1 MKTLNQE
8 ILFSM
13 LLAAAKDIRKSVPL
27 LNDLDGQTGDGDHGT
42 TMMRVSQCIDNAL
55 RNSGGQD
62 WQKSV
67 EDMGWAIMSQDGGSA
82 GMLIGNLFCGLATG
96 LEESELTPLQTAT
109 AFRYGLDK
117 LAYFSGAKAGDKTML
132 DALIPAV
139 KAMEQLALE
148 SEDIAALFQSA
159 AKAAQ
164 SGAESTKAMKPARG
178 RAKNMGEK
186 AIGFVD
192 PGATSISILF
202 TSFSNHINAT
212 NKEKCYG

>member
-1 MKTLNQE
+1 MKTLNQKL
-8 ILFSM
+8 LFSM
-13 LLAAAKDIRKSVPL
+13 LLSAAEDIRGAVPL

-42 TMMRVSQCIDNAL
+42 TMLRVSKCIDKAL
-55 RNSGGQD
+55 KNNNDPD
-62 WQKSV
+62 WQKTID
-67 EDMGWAIMSQDGGSA
+67 DMGWSIMSQDGGSA

-96 LEESELTPLQTAT
+96 LIKPELTPQQTAT
-109 AFRYGLDK
+109 AFRNGLDK
-117 LAYFSGAKAGDKTML
+117 LAYFSGAKAGDKTLL

-139 KAMEQLALE
+139 EAMEQLALD
-148 SEDIAALFQSA
+148 SEDIAAMFLSA
-159 AKAAQ
+159 AKASQ

-202 TSFSNHINAT
+202 NSFSNQINAT
-212 NKEKCYG
+212 NKEECYG

>member
-1 MKTLNQE
+1 MKTLNQKVF
-8 ILFSM
+8 ISM
-13 LLAAAKDIRKSVPL
+13 LLAAAKDIRASVPL

-42 TMMRVSQCIDNAL
+42 TMMRVSQCIDNTL
-55 RNSGGQD
+55 KNSSGQD
-62 WQKSV
+62 WQKAID
-67 EDMGWAIMSQDGGSA
+67 DMGWAIMSQDGGSA

-96 LEESELTPLQTAT
+96 LVEPELTPKQTAA
-109 AFRYGLDK
+109 AFRLGLDK

-139 KAMEQLALE
+139 EVMEQLALD
-148 SEDIAALFQSA
+148 SEDIAALFLSA
-159 AKAAQ
+159 AKASQ
-164 SGAESTKAMKPARG
+164 SGAEKTKAMKPARG

-202 TSFSNHINAT
+202 NSFSNHINAI
-212 NKEKCYG
+212 NKEECYG